1 MSIEKA
7 SHKARTAG
15 LKEKDLHINIDARRR
30 LFVTKKW
37 LLSEKN
43 KVLLIRVNFRRCSI
57 LVQK

>member
-7 SHKARTAG
+7 SQFGRTAG

-30 LFVTKKW
+30 FFVTKKW
-37 LLSEKN
+37 FLSEKN
-43 KVLLIRVNFRRCSI
+43 KALLIRVGFWRCSF